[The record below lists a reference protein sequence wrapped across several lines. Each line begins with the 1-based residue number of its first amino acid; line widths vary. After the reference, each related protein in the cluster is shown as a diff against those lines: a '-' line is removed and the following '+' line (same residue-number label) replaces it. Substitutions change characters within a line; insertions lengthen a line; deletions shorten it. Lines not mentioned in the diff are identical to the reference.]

1 MLLIVYFIIDFVIK
15 LIYNV
20 KYTVLKKKFQQ
31 QNMSINS
38 AGNT

>member
-1 MLLIVYFIIDFVIK
+1 MILIVYFIIDVVIK
-15 LIYNV
+15 SIYNV
-20 KYTVLKKKFQQ
+20 YTVLKKKFNQ